1 VTGVNGETFTVSSG
15 NATLASKNIQTNQQP
30 NSLNSIVLSGVSG
43 SLTSNYNT
51 LTAAQTLLSVT
62 PANLSAV
69 GTQVYNGTTTFNAG
83 SFTSVT
89 GVNGETFTV
98 SSGNATLASKNI
110 QTNQQPNSLNSIV
123 LASVNG
129 SLTGNYS
136 TLTVTQTSLT
146 VTPASYTAI
155 TGTKIYD
162 GVNGIINNAT
172 LTGVNGET
180 FTVSAT
186 ANSLNVVGATKFTDI
201 GTSLIGNT
209 NYVSASVNSI
219 LSGTS
224 NNRAS
229 ITVASLN
236 IVANDQ
242 STVYG
247 TSLNLGT
254 TAFKASGLKNND
266 QVSTITLT
274 QGGNRTVPG
283 DQDAATY
290 SGSINGIIPSNTQG
304 NFLLSNYQIQYT
316 PGALTINPKV
326 LTITGNDAEV
336 ISGNKP
342 TFTFNV
348 TGFTNPQDANK
359 VQISGSL
366 ISPEN
371 SLPGTYEIGL
381 GNLSVSNNSN
391 YIISTNG
398 YKPAKF
404 TIRPAP
410 NSPITPANQ
419 AASRGVFVDQNSVS
433 IIAEIKQSSA
443 DMADQPLSDI
453 RTVGGSTRTA
463 YDGSTRLNLS
473 IDVGND
479 YSGLHPETLPAID
492 NLYSL

>member
-1 VTGVNGETFTVSSG
+1 M
-15 NATLASKNIQTNQQP
+15 
-30 NSLNSIVLSGVSG
+30 
-43 SLTSNYNT
+43 
-51 LTAAQTLLSVT
+51 
-62 PANLSAV
+62 
-69 GTQVYNGTTTFNAG
+69 
-83 SFTSVT
+83 
-89 GVNGETFTV
+89 
-98 SSGNATLASKNI
+98 
-110 QTNQQPNSLNSIV
+110 
-123 LASVNG
+123 
-129 SLTGNYS
+129 TGNYS